1 LDQVLV
7 PHRFVI
13 EVVFRNRQSIR
24 FRAIDEKND
33 RFLFRNRCLVFL
45 GSSEHVIV
53 RGGVDVRVFRVRG
66 VLLFSSVVFKIVE
79 HLVVGGGVTFLLLFR
94 LSLSSQPASQPPQ
107 NTRKDGKKA
116 DTLEIMDDGARL
128 GLR

>member
-1 LDQVLV
+1 MENIAFGLIVAITLGSAFMVVHGKQLLYSAIALLFAFFGVFIV
-7 PHRFVI
+7 CIVAVI

-79 HLVVGGGVTFLLLFR
+79 HLGGISVVDFVR
-94 LSLSSQPASQPPQ
+94 
-107 NTRKDGKKA
+107 
-116 DTLEIMDDGARL
+116 
-128 GLR
+128 